1 MIKLQVTRLLLMLLV
16 CSITTSV
23 KAQILYATGVN
34 TGGISIVLRINV
46 ATCEVCEVS
55 PVSANIGTND
65 IVLLPDG
72 TSLNLDAGGIRRLEA
87 PPSVNI
93 IWQTGNP
100 QGYVS
105 GQLAPNGLVYLV
117 GPSSELVAFNP
128 ASNTITV
135 IGTWPASVA
144 ELGDIFYIDGVLY
157 ANGVDQA
164 LNGILVE
171 INVSAPAL
179 SVITPWSAG
188 YTDGEGGN
196 WNGVEGLFFADASQQ
211 LYFYNPQDE
220 SVSTLCIEL
229 ETAFAITGLTTLP
242 AGLPE
247 SACIPACTTDAGEL
261 TQSGPFNTCVNNPFS
276 FPAADQTDLD
286 ANDLLQYVLFTN
298 PADTAGS
305 IIAVSNT
312 PQFNFMLPMQT
323 GLTYYVAA
331 VAGNNLNGNVD
342 LTDICLDF
350 SNALEVIW
358 QPLPTIQ
365 FAAPNP
371 DLCARDC
378 RTLELLLSGTGS
390 FTVAGNLVSGGNVVS
405 TFSETFGGDTG
416 TLILCTPAGTLP
428 GPLLVQPTLLT
439 DAWCICE

>member
-1 MIKLQVTRLLLMLLV
+1 MKHQVTRLLLLFLV
-16 CSITTSV
+16 CSLATSA
-23 KAQILYATGVN
+23 KAQILYATGIN
-34 TGGISIVLRINV
+34 AGGISIILCINV

-55 PVSANIGTND
+55 PVSVNIGTDD

-72 TSLNLDAGGIRRLEA
+72 TSLNLDAGSIRRLEA
-87 PPSVNI
+87 PPSVDI

-100 QGYVS
+100 QGYVA

-117 GPSSELVAFNP
+117 GPSSELVAYNP
-128 ASNTITV
+128 ADNSITV
-135 IGTWPASVA
+135 LGPWPASVA
-144 ELGDIFYIDGVLY
+144 ALVDIFYIDGVLY

-164 LNGILVE
+164 LNGILIE
-171 INVSAPAL
+171 INISDPAQ

-211 LYFYNPQDE
+211 IYFYNPQDE
-220 SVSTLCIEL
+220 SVSTICIQL
-229 ETAFAITGLTTLP
+229 ETEFSITGLTTLP

-247 SACIPACTTDAGEL
+247 FACIPVCTTDAGEL
-261 TQSGPFNTCVNNPFS
+261 TQGGPYNTCVNNPFS
-276 FPAADQTDLD
+276 FPAAEQTDLD

-331 VAGNNLNGNVD
+331 VAGNSLNGNVD
-342 LTDICLDF
+342 LNDVCLDF

-358 QPLPTIQ
+358 QPLPSIQ
-365 FAAPNP
+365 LAAPNP
-371 DLCARDC
+371 NLCVGDC
-378 RTLELLLSGTGS
+378 RTLEVLLSGTGS
-390 FTVAGNLVSGGNVVS
+390 FTVAGNLVSGGNVVG
-405 TFSETFGGDTG
+405 TFSETFGGNTG
-416 TLILCTPAGTLP
+416 TLILCVPAGTLP
-428 GPLLVQPTLLT
+428 GPLLVQPTVLT